1 MKKYELV
8 AAVAKKT
15 GLTQTDVNKV
25 VDVMS
30 EVIVETCVENGDDVN
45 LPTLGKFKQK
55 VNPARKGI
63 NPLTKQPL
71 DVKESHS
78 LKFTPTSTI
87 KKVIEPKTAKK
98 SAKK

>member
-30 EVIVETCVENGDDVN
+30 EVIVEACVENGDDVN
-45 LPTLGKFKQK
+45 LPTLGKFKRK

-87 KKVIEPKTAKK
+87 KKVIEPKPAKK

>member
-30 EVIVETCVENGDDVN
+30 EVIVEACVENGDDVN

-55 VNPARKGI
+55 VNAARKGI

-71 DVKESHS
+71 DIKESHS

-87 KKVIEPKTAKK
+87 KKVIEPKAEKK

>member
-25 VDVMS
+25 IDVMS
-30 EVIVETCVENGDDVN
+30 EVIVEACVENGDEVN
-45 LPTLGKFKQK
+45 LPTLGKFRQK

-87 KKVIEPKTAKK
+87 KKVIEPKVAKK
-98 SAKK
+98 AAKK